1 MVQQKHFPWSFWIP
15 WHKLLRLTC
24 FFSRNKSRI
33 FTHSGCRWWR
43 SQSSSGW
50 LGSCKI
56 IQIIYSLRKLVSL
69 LWWFTNSAYP
79 FLQTHHFCPIKDNLK
94 ETMNKKM
101 QIGSSVPSLFC
112 HGMST
117 LGSPKVR
124 WISRMFRPSVAASCP
139 PPCAK
144 CPETPSR
151 SSLLPGW
158 HSCGIRR
165 GFWAQSV
172 GGWKGTRKV
181 ES

>member
-1 MVQQKHFPWSFWIP
+1 MSLFDDSPFQLIHSYKPILFVKGNFKKPW
-15 WHKLLRLTC
+15 
-24 FFSRNKSRI
+24 
-33 FTHSGCRWWR
+33 
-43 SQSSSGW
+43 
-50 LGSCKI
+50 
-56 IQIIYSLRKLVSL
+56 
-69 LWWFTNSAYP
+69 
-79 FLQTHHFCPIKDNLK
+79 
-94 ETMNKKM
+94 KKRT
-101 QIGSSVPSLFC
+101 QLGSSVPSLFC

-144 CPETPSR
+144 CPETLSR

-165 GFWAQSV
+165 GFWAQSAGATGF

-181 ES
+181 GGEERSSLVLSGKLWKKVILICRNGIRRWYKILENDMENKRRWK